1 MNRLLLLCGC
11 LFLLFTACKKAE
23 DPAVFNSNQSAID
36 DKLISDYIAANG
48 LTGKAVKVKLGT
60 SSSPDTTGIWYV
72 IEKQGPTVAQ
82 YSLSSY
88 ITVSY
93 VAKVLTT
100 GEVIARTDNFQPAY
114 RLGETIRGW
123 QLAIP
128 NARPNKGST
137 IRLLVA
143 SRYAY
148 GPYAQPNLGAKGLPA
163 NSVLD
168 FTIDIFDVTN

>member
-11 LFLLFTACKKAE
+11 LFLLFTACTKAD
-23 DPAVFNSNQSAID
+23 DPAVFNKDQSAID

-48 LTGKAVKVKLGT
+48 LTGKAVKVQLGNK
-60 SSSPDTTGIWYV
+60 DTTGIWYV

-100 GEVIARTDNFQPAY
+100 GEEIARTDNFQPAY

-148 GPYAQPNLGAKGLPA
+148 GPYVQPNLGAKGLPA